1 MVKINTEGFASENG
15 LIDFP
20 ETSFMVNSVLTIWP
34 VKPNAASQEMI
45 KTVNPFGDGKA
56 SQRIVSILLDQISAS
71 D

>member
-1 MVKINTEGFASENG
+1 MVKINTEGFVPENG
-15 LIDFP
+15 LMDFP
-20 ETSFMVNSVLTIWP
+20 ATSFMAKSVLTVWP
-34 VKPNAASQEMI
+34 IKSNTVSQEMI